1 MKRLFDK
8 NGMLNISDLVINN
21 PSFKT
26 IMEDGVVTDEEIK
39 RQSEVAMA
47 SLRRLEA
54 MCNEEQQNAILEML
68 PEIGVLFS
76 IYNNYQLQKNH

>member
-39 RQSEVAMA
+39 RQSEAAMA

-68 PEIGVLFS
+68 SEIGVLFS
-76 IYNNYQLQKNH
+76 IFNNYQLQKNH